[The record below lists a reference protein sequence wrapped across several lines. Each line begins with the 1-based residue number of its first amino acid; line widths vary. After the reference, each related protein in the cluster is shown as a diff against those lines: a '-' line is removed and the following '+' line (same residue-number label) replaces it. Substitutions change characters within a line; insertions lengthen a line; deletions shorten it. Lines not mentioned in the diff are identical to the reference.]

1 MKALREGNLEIGKD
15 ISLISFD
22 DNMSLGYMHPP
33 ITRVAQPTSE
43 MGRFAV
49 KVLFEQIE
57 NPQAAITRI
66 ELNTKIINGNSVAG
80 I

>member
-1 MKALREGNLEIGKD
+1 MQ
-15 ISLISFD
+15 
-22 DNMSLGYMHPP
+22 PP

>member
-1 MKALREGNLEIGKD
+1 
-15 ISLISFD
+15 
-22 DNMSLGYMHPP
+22 MHPP